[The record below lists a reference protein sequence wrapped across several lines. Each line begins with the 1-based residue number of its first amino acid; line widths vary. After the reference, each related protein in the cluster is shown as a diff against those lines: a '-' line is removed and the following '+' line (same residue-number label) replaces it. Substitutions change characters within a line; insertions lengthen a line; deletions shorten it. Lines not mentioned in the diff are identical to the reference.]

1 MHDIKNNGNE
11 FVPLALQ
18 TFIEELVKSSMK
30 QNFLSQAIFA
40 ASMPR
45 TVMPLLFG
53 LAVAAENQMSLKCL
67 KNVLYKYVFT
77 VSYD

>member
-1 MHDIKNNGNE
+1 
-11 FVPLALQ
+11 
-18 TFIEELVKSSMK
+18 MK

-40 ASMPR
+40 LSMLR

-53 LAVAAENQMSLKCL
+53 LAVAAENQMPLKWL

-77 VSYD
+77 VSYDWGN